1 MGVTTRAGG
10 LVGGVTCWAA
20 VGIAAVL
27 GLAGCTSSGSVAD
40 PPASTGTTT
49 SPSSTASATTSG
61 GAATSS
67 RRGADVDVPKAAQK
81 HTKKGAEAFAK
92 FYLKAISAGYA
103 NSDSL
108 AARKL
113 STKACEGCIAVAQD
127 IEAQEKSGRHPER
140 ARLRIATTNIR
151 PGATKDAVQ
160 VDVLGREVAVAVL
173 DRTGAPVGKAP
184 ARDVGLTTKIR
195 WTSGGWRTSDL
206 RGLS

>member
-1 MGVTTRAGG
+1 M
-10 LVGGVTCWAA
+10 GGVTCWAA

-92 FYLKAISAGYA
+92 FYMHTYSIGARDGTPQRLA
-103 NSDSL
+103 SL
-108 AARKL
+108 SSQNCRGCAAL
-113 STKACEGCIAVAQD
+113 VSL
-127 IEAQEKSGRHPER
+127 IE
-140 ARLRIATTNIR
+140 TD
-151 PGATKDAVQ
+151 ATKGRTASKDFLQ
-160 VDVLGREVAVAVL
+160 VKGVNVRPDSTTDRPKMDLLIEEKPYSITDENGKVAKRIKGSNYRLV
-173 DRTGAPVGKAP
+173 TGAVWKNGAWSMSQIKL
-184 ARDVGLTTKIR
+184 VT
-195 WTSGGWRTSDL
+195 
-206 RGLS
+206 